1 MSTARKVVLAI
12 GAHPDDVEFTCA
24 GTLALLKDKGFEVHI
39 ATVTDG
45 DMGSTVMGREEI
57 GRVRQEEAR
66 NSAQLLGG
74 SYHYLGGH
82 DFEVLRSMRPLRV
95 AVVELLR
102 KVNPTLILAP
112 PPVDYMFDHEETSWL
127 VRYATFVAPAPNFET
142 AHGPTPGIV
151 HLYYVDAF
159 EGKDYMGKPVPAE
172 LYVDISGVMETKERM
187 LACHASQ
194 REWLQHQHGIDRYID
209 GVKGW
214 MAARGKEAGFE
225 FAEAFSQHQGHPY
238 PQDDV
243 LGSLLPSRRA
253 GAD

>member
-1 MSTARKVVLAI
+1 MERKVVLAV

-24 GTLALLKDKGFEVHI
+24 GTLALLREEGFEIHI
-39 ATVTDG
+39 ATATDG

-66 NSAQLLGG
+66 RSAEIINGG
-74 SYHYLGGH
+74 YHYLGGH

-95 AVVELLR
+95 ATVDLVRE
-102 KVNPTLILAP
+102 VNPTVILAP

-142 AHGPTPGIV
+142 GRAPTPGIV

-159 EGKDYMGKPVPAE
+159 EGKDYMGDPVPTE
-172 LYVDISGVMETKERM
+172 LYVDVSGAMETKEKM

-194 REWLQHQHGIDRYID
+194 REWLQHQHGIDQYVEGMRN
-209 GVKGW
+209 W
-214 MAARGKEAGFE
+214 MAARGREAGFE
-225 FAEAFSQHQGHPY
+225 FAEAFRQHRGHPY

-243 LGSLLPSRRA
+243 LGSLLPSSRA